1 MEAEED
7 LHMNN
12 GVGQTS
18 YANNSTLQ
26 RVMISTAKQTLKES
40 ITEAYCNNKA
50 FPECLRI
57 ADLGCSSGP
66 NTLIVVSDIL
76 DIIESICT
84 QSLNKKNLPRA
95 FQVFLNDLPGN
106 DFNTIFQSLSSFYE
120 RLKKEKGDKFE
131 HCFIAASPGS
141 FYGRLFPNNSMHIV
155 HSSSSLHWLSQVP
168 KELVNK
174 QTREAYNKGNI
185 CVSNT
190 SPPMVFKIYLEQF
203 QKDFTNF
210 LRCRSEEIVNGGV
223 MVFTIIGSTKSDSPQ
238 SILEILGRALN
249 DMAMQNIIE
258 EESLNN
264 FNMPLYCPSEREVRN
279 VIEEEGSFFLH
290 KLNIFETTWDAGF
303 TTHQNNN
310 NNYNNN
316 LIERGKYV
324 SDYMRA
330 AMESILVKQFGETII
345 DELFKRL
352 ANKVIESMTK
362 ENWQY
367 KNLVI
372 SLIKK

>member
-1 MEAEED
+1 
-7 LHMNN
+7 
-12 GVGQTS
+12 
-18 YANNSTLQ
+18 
-26 RVMISTAKQTLKES
+26 MISTAKQTLKES

-76 DIIESICT
+76 DIVESICT
-84 QSLNKKNLPRA
+84 QSLNKKNLPQA

-223 MVFTIIGSTKSDSPQ
+223 M
-238 SILEILGRALN
+238 
-249 DMAMQNIIE
+249 NIIE

-290 KLNIFETTWDAGF
+290 KLNVFVTTWD
-303 TTHQNNN
+303 
-310 NNYNNN
+310 
-316 LIERGKYV
+316 
-324 SDYMRA
+324 A

>member
-1 MEAEED
+1 
-7 LHMNN
+7 
-12 GVGQTS
+12 
-18 YANNSTLQ
+18 
-26 RVMISTAKQTLKES
+26 MISTAKQTLKES

-57 ADLGCSSGP
+57 ADL
-66 NTLIVVSDIL
+66 
-76 DIIESICT
+76 
-84 QSLNKKNLPRA
+84 
-95 FQVFLNDLPGN
+95 VFLNDLPGN

-190 SPPMVFKIYLEQF
+190 SPPMVFKMYLEQF

-290 KLNIFETTWDAGF
+290 KLNVFETTWDAGF